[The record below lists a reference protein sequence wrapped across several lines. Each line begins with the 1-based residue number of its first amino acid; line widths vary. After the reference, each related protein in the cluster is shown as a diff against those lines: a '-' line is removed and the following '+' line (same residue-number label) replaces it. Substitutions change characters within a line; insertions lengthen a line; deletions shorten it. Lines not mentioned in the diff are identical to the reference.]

1 MSTVKEQVA
10 KLGLE
15 PAQRRRLVGNLKV
28 AGITEESVVTAHT
41 SSIIKN
47 MAQKLKKRGITAR
60 TVAEPTLGEHD
71 RRILAGEDPATGDKI
86 PEVIITKNRKA
97 LYNPETRVTYP
108 FPNPKAT
115 SKHDEV

>member
-1 MSTVKEQVA
+1 MATVKDTVA
-10 KLGLE
+10 KLGLD
-15 PAQRRRLVGNLKV
+15 PAHRRRLCGNLKV
-28 AGITEESVVTAHT
+28 AGITEDSMVTAHT

-47 MAQKLKKRGITAR
+47 MAEKFKKRGITAR
-60 TVAEPTLGEHD
+60 TIAEPTLGEHD
-71 RRILAGEDPATGDKI
+71 RRILAGEDPVTGDKI
-86 PEVIITKNRKA
+86 PEIIITKTRKA